1 LPSAV
6 AIIVP
11 CWNEEAVLPALLER
25 LDRLLGENPTWEVLF
40 VDDGSTDRT
49 FGLLEEASRRQAR
62 MRVQRHPRNMG
73 LGAALRTGFAA
84 VSAPV
89 ICTLDADCTYPPER
103 LTDLVAALER
113 GADLATGSPWHP
125 DNPQCE
131 GRPWRIFLSR
141 LVSRRYRQI
150 ARVEVHTFTCLFRA
164 YRAKVLRQVSFKQN
178 GFAAVAEILVR
189 AALMGFR
196 IAEVPMPLRPR
207 ACGVSKMNVGG
218 SILAHLR
225 LLAATAWWVR
235 TGRKRR

>member
-25 LDRLLGENPTWEVLF
+25 LNRLLSENPNWEVLF

-49 FGLLEEASRRQAR
+49 FGLLEEAARRQAR
-62 MRVQRHPRNMG
+62 MRVRRHPRNMG

-103 LTDLVAALER
+103 LADLVAALER

-125 DNPQCE
+125 ANLECE

-141 LVSRRYRQI
+141 QVSRLYRQI

-164 YRAKVLRQVSFKQN
+164 YRPEVLRQVTFRQN
-178 GFAAVAEILVR
+178 GFSAVAEILVR
-189 AALMGFR
+189 AALLGFR
-196 IAEVPMPLRPR
+196 IAEVPMPLRAR
-207 ACGVSKMNVGG
+207 ACGVSKMNIGG

-225 LLAATAWWVR
+225 LLAATAWWAW
-235 TGRKRR
+235 TWRKQR